1 MPSALIIRPSSLG
14 DIVHALPLVHDLKQH
29 QPSIAVDWVAEEPFA
44 ALVAL
49 NHGVRHVIQVALRRW
64 RYRLLQPSTWREM
77 AAFRR
82 ELARESYDAVIDLQE
97 QVKGAL
103 VAALA
108 RGPVHGPDR
117 TSIREPL
124 ATLAYRHTHRIDPN
138 QHLID
143 RCRALA
149 GAAFGYQ
156 PAGPA
161 QFDLSPQ
168 QPDDAPGGPY
178 AIFFHSTSRNDK
190 LWSEA
195 YWRSLISHF
204 TRAGLTVLLPWG
216 DALERSRSERLAA
229 GIPSALV
236 PDRRSLPE
244 LASLFAGAE
253 LVCGVDTGLVHLA
266 AAVGA
271 PTVSLFVATDPRLAG
286 VERASVRARDLGGV
300 GVVPTPAEVIA
311 AATDIARGRELANQS
326 AS

>member
-14 DIVHALPLVHDLKQH
+14 DIVHALPLVHDLNQH
-29 QPSIAVDWVAEEPFA
+29 LPGIAVDWVAEEPFA

-49 NHGVRHVIQVALRRW
+49 NQGVRRVIPVALRRW
-64 RYRLLQPSTWREM
+64 RHRLLKPSTWREM
-77 AAFRR
+77 AAFRH
-82 ELARESYDAVIDLQE
+82 ELARESYSAVIDLQE

-103 VAALA
+103 IASLA
-108 RGPVHGPDR
+108 RGPAHGPDR

-124 ATLAYRHTHRIDPN
+124 ATLAYRHTHPIDPN

-149 GAAFGYQ
+149 GATFGYE

-161 QFDLSPQ
+161 HFDLSPP
-168 QPDDAPGGPY
+168 QPRDPPGERY
-178 AIFFHSTSRNDK
+178 AIFLHSTSRDDK
-190 LWSEA
+190 LWPEG

-204 TRAGLTVLLPWG
+204 AGAGLTVLLPWG

-229 GIPSALV
+229 GITSVLV
-236 PDRRSLPE
+236 PGRRSLPE
-244 LASLFAGAE
+244 LAALFARAE

-286 VERASVRARDLGGV
+286 VERASARARDLGGV
-300 GVVPTPAEVIA
+300 GVVPTPAHVIA
-311 AATDIARGRELANQS
+311 AVTEIARGRERVNHS